1 MIILGLLD
9 KWRNRETKARLR
21 EENKRLKEQLFV
33 EYKSNIPIFDKP
45 MRITTNMCYCIRP
58 LFSDVNDDEVAE
70 MLAQDFVRV
79 IKDHM
84 IIKTELEPS
93 SGNTKYIATLYIAD
107 YEGAE
112 TN

>member
-1 MIILGLLD
+1 MGLRSW
-9 KWRNRETKARLR
+9 WRNRETKEKLR
-21 EENKRLKEQLFV
+21 EENKQLRR
-33 EYKSNIPIFDKP
+33 ELSASYKSNIPIFDKP

>member
-1 MIILGLLD
+1 MGLRSW
-9 KWRNRETKARLR
+9 WRNRETKEKLR
-21 EENKRLKEQLFV
+21 EENKQLRR
-33 EYKSNIPIFDKP
+33 ELSASYKSNIPIFDKP

-58 LFSDVNDDEVAE
+58 LFSDVNDDE
-70 MLAQDFVRV
+70 FVRV

-84 IIKTELEPS
+84 IIKTKLEPN

-107 YEGAE
+107 YEDAE